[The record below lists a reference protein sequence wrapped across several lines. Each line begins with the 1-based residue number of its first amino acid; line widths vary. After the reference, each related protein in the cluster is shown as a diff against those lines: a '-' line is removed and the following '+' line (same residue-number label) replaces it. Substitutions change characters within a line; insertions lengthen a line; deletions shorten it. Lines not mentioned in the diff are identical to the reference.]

1 MAADAQAVNIGN
13 STVSNA
19 RSISLCQE
27 KNCSLRTIDLHFEP
41 RLRLKNRKKH
51 LIAGRLSIKLSVCR
65 TAKIKE
71 TGPYQ
76 MATKQDEEV
85 TRAKILEMIDRL
97 FYRQGIRAVGVDT
110 IVAELGISKK
120 TLYRH
125 FRSKSEMIEAY
136 LRGRFRPLPEDSD
149 KPPAEQILSNFAW
162 LDRSLSSK
170 REYRGCAYLN
180 ALAELGEDER
190 ESRDLAAH
198 FKESRRLWFRHLL
211 SKLDVDD
218 PDTLATQLSLLVD
231 GAYSAMLTRKD
242 PSSTRAAIAAARVL
256 LKNAG
261 VSLAYAAPIGSLMEP
276 AADEVASRISQRRQR
291 N

>member
-1 MAADAQAVNIGN
+1 MAV
-13 STVSNA
+13 
-19 RSISLCQE
+19 
-27 KNCSLRTIDLHFEP
+27 
-41 RLRLKNRKKH
+41 
-51 LIAGRLSIKLSVCR
+51 
-65 TAKIKE
+65 
-71 TGPYQ
+71 
-76 MATKQDEEV
+76 KQDEDV
-85 TRAKILEMIDRL
+85 TRAKILETIDRL

-120 TLYRH
+120 TLYRY

-136 LRGRFRPLPEDSD
+136 LRGRFRPLPVDSD

-162 LDRSLSSK
+162 LERSLSSK
-170 REYRGCAYLN
+170 KEYRGCAYLN
-180 ALAELGEDER
+180 ALAELGDDER
-190 ESRDLAAH
+190 ESRDLAAS
-198 FKESRRLWFRHLL
+198 FKESRRLWFRDLL

-261 VSLAYAAPIGSLMEP
+261 VNLSYTQPSST
-276 AADEVASRISQRRQR
+276 ADQMARQDLSPRSRRQR
-291 N
+291 TA

>member
-1 MAADAQAVNIGN
+1 METDLFP
-13 STVSNA
+13 
-19 RSISLCQE
+19 LCQRPPNVKRKRSPDSVKTRKALARE
-27 KNCSLRTIDLHFEP
+27 APFDQIDA
-41 RLRLKNRKKH
+41 RCAA
-51 LIAGRLSIKLSVCR
+51 IA
-65 TAKIKE
+65 KE
-71 TGPYQ
+71 TGSYP
-76 MATKQDEEV
+76 MAAKQDEEI
-85 TRAKILEMIDRL
+85 TRAKILETIDRL

-136 LRGRFRPLPEDSD
+136 LRGRFRPFRQDSD
-149 KPPAEQILSNFAW
+149 KPPAEQILANFAW
-162 LDRSLSSK
+162 LERSLSSK
-170 REYRGCAYLN
+170 KEYRGCAYLN

-190 ESRDLAAH
+190 ESRDLAAQ
-198 FKESRRLWFRHLL
+198 FKESRRIWFRDLL

-231 GAYSAMLTRKD
+231 GAYSAMLTRRD

-261 VSLAYAAPIGSLMEP
+261 VNLTYAPPRDPGSQP
-276 AADEVASRISQRRQR
+276 AAREDPPRKSRQHRIA
-291 N
+291 

>member
-1 MAADAQAVNIGN
+1 MA
-13 STVSNA
+13 
-19 RSISLCQE
+19 
-27 KNCSLRTIDLHFEP
+27 P
-41 RLRLKNRKKH
+41 
-51 LIAGRLSIKLSVCR
+51 
-65 TAKIKE
+65 
-71 TGPYQ
+71 
-76 MATKQDEEV
+76 KQDEEI
-85 TRAKILEMIDRL
+85 TRAKILETIDRL

-136 LRGRFRPLPEDSD
+136 LRGRFRPFPQDSE

-162 LDRSLSSK
+162 LERSLSSK
-170 REYRGCAYLN
+170 KEYRGCAYLN
-180 ALAELGEDER
+180 ALAELGEEER

-198 FKESRRLWFRHLL
+198 YKESRRLWFRDLL

-242 PSSTRAAIAAARVL
+242 PSSTRAAIAAARVI

-261 VSLAYAAPIGSLMEP
+261 VSLAYAPPRNSTSE
-276 AADEVASRISQRRQR
+276 AALHDGASQKPRRRQHA
-291 N
+291 

>member
-1 MAADAQAVNIGN
+1 MAV
-13 STVSNA
+13 
-19 RSISLCQE
+19 
-27 KNCSLRTIDLHFEP
+27 
-41 RLRLKNRKKH
+41 
-51 LIAGRLSIKLSVCR
+51 
-65 TAKIKE
+65 
-71 TGPYQ
+71 
-76 MATKQDEEV
+76 KQDEDV
-85 TRAKILEMIDRL
+85 TRAKILETIDRL

-120 TLYRH
+120 TLYRY

-136 LRGRFRPLPEDSD
+136 LRGRFRPLPVDSD

-162 LDRSLSSK
+162 LERSLSSK
-170 REYRGCAYLN
+170 KEYRGCAYLN
-180 ALAELGEDER
+180 ALAELGDDER
-190 ESRDLAAH
+190 ESRDLAAS
-198 FKESRRLWFRHLL
+198 FKESRRLWFRDLL

-261 VSLAYAAPIGSLMEP
+261 VNLSYTQPSGI
-276 AADEVASRISQRRQR
+276 ADQTAQQDLPPRSKRQR
-291 N
+291 TA

>member
-1 MAADAQAVNIGN
+1 LKAQ
-13 STVSNA
+13 
-19 RSISLCQE
+19 
-27 KNCSLRTIDLHFEP
+27 H
-41 RLRLKNRKKH
+41 
-51 LIAGRLSIKLSVCR
+51 LSIRLLGVI
-65 TAKIKE
+65 AALEE
-71 TGPYQ
+71 TGPYL
-76 MATKQDEEV
+76 MPAKQDEEI
-85 TRAKILEMIDRL
+85 TRAKILETIDRL

-136 LRGRFRPLPEDSD
+136 LRGRFRPLPENSD

-162 LDRSLSSK
+162 LERSLSSK
-170 REYRGCAYLN
+170 KEYRGCAYLN

-190 ESRDLAAH
+190 ESRDLASQ
-198 FKESRRLWFRHLL
+198 FKESRRLWYRDLL
-211 SKLDVDD
+211 SRLDIDD

-231 GAYSAMLTRKD
+231 GAYSAMLIRKD

-261 VSLAYAAPIGSLMEP
+261 VSLAYATAQGSGE
-276 AADEVASRISQRRQR
+276 AVADNDGTPQKSMRRQKG
-291 N
+291 

>member
-1 MAADAQAVNIGN
+1 MDQIGTCRAAA
-13 STVSNA
+13 T
-19 RSISLCQE
+19 E
-27 KNCSLRTIDLHFEP
+27 
-41 RLRLKNRKKH
+41 
-51 LIAGRLSIKLSVCR
+51 
-65 TAKIKE
+65 E
-71 TGPYQ
+71 TGPYP
-76 MATKQDEEV
+76 MAVKQDEDV
-85 TRAKILEMIDRL
+85 TRAKILETIDRL

-120 TLYRH
+120 TLYRY

-136 LRGRFRPLPEDSD
+136 LRGRFRPLPVDSD

-162 LDRSLSSK
+162 LERSLSSK
-170 REYRGCAYLN
+170 KEYRGCAYLN
-180 ALAELGEDER
+180 ALAELGDDER
-190 ESRDLAAH
+190 ESRDLAAS
-198 FKESRRLWFRHLL
+198 FKESRRLWFRDLL

-261 VSLAYAAPIGSLMEP
+261 VNLSYTQPSGT
-276 AADEVASRISQRRQR
+276 ADQIANQDLPPRSKRQR
-291 N
+291 TA

>member
-1 MAADAQAVNIGN
+1 MDQIGGCRAAAI
-13 STVSNA
+13 
-19 RSISLCQE
+19 E
-27 KNCSLRTIDLHFEP
+27 
-41 RLRLKNRKKH
+41 
-51 LIAGRLSIKLSVCR
+51 
-65 TAKIKE
+65 E
-71 TGPYQ
+71 TGPYP
-76 MATKQDEEV
+76 MAVKQDEDI
-85 TRAKILEMIDRL
+85 TRAKILETIDRL

-120 TLYRH
+120 TLYRY

-136 LRGRFRPLPEDSD
+136 LRGRFRPLPVDSD

-162 LDRSLSSK
+162 LERSLSSK
-170 REYRGCAYLN
+170 KEYRGCAYLN
-180 ALAELGEDER
+180 ALAELGDDER
-190 ESRDLAAH
+190 ESRDLAAS
-198 FKESRRLWFRHLL
+198 FKESRRLWFRDLL

-261 VSLAYAAPIGSLMEP
+261 VNLSYTQPSGI
-276 AADEVASRISQRRQR
+276 ADQTAQQDLPPRSKRQR
-291 N
+291 TA